1 MFTGLLQRIGAGWTR
16 LMGSRRVGAKQVEG
30 GTTSG
35 AVIAGDVTAALQSS
49 AVWACCRLVSEAI
62 SALPAQVY
70 EQTPDG
76 KTKALKHPYYKM
88 LTLAPNPLMTMVQWR
103 QTTTLHLML
112 HGNAYSIPEFLE
124 GEVVALWPV
133 PPERVRVAMQPD
145 GYYRYFVNDSSG
157 KPWKEFAPLELMHF
171 RLFSLDG
178 IMGLSPIE
186 YHRATFEIENVARG
200 YALNL
205 LLSGGRPSGVLEYA
219 GNLGKEQ
226 IKDIRAAWKQVHG
239 GPQNAG
245 NIVVLE
251 GGTKYQTLGI
261 PPEQM
266 EFIQQQKFSVEQIA
280 RIYGVPPHLVGAMD
294 KPTYASVDQQALEFV
309 QYTLQPIVTS
319 IERTIQTVLLDE
331 LYYFK
336 LNLAA
341 FERADI
347 KTRYAAYA
355 TGRMW
360 GWLSVNDI
368 RELEDM
374 NRIPEGDVYLQPL
387 NMVPAMNPAL
397 NLSAAD
403 EQEQTDATRI

>member
-1 MFTGLLQRIGAGWTR
+1 MFTGLLERIGAGWTR
-16 LMGSRRVGAKQVEG
+16 LMGGRRIGAKQVEG
-30 GTTSG
+30 GASSG
-35 AVIAGDVTAALQSS
+35 AMIAGDVTAALQSS

-62 SALPAQVY
+62 SSLPAQVY

-76 KTKALKHPYYKM
+76 KTKALKHPYYRM

-112 HGNAYSIPEFLE
+112 YGNAYSIPEIVE
-124 GEVVALWPV
+124 GEIAALWPV

-186 YHRATFEIENVARG
+186 YHRATFDIENVARS

-205 LLSGGRPSGVLEYA
+205 LLSGGRPQGVLEYA

-251 GGTKYQTLGI
+251 GGTRYQTLGI

-266 EFIQQQKFSVEQIA
+266 EFIAQQKFSVEQIA

-374 NRIPEGDVYLQPL
+374 NRIPEGNVYLQPL
-387 NMVPAMNPAL
+387 NMTPA
-397 NLSAAD
+397 SAAG
-403 EQEQTDATRI
+403 EEPIDATRI